1 MIIRRE
7 RGASVAHAG
16 HVSCLRALEFGMS
29 ATFLV
34 TDFEPFAEHRTNPS
48 WDALE
53 LLRPAWPA
61 SIELRRLPV
70 DYRAAHL
77 ELRAA
82 IAALAPR
89 AVLCTGL
96 ARGDVF
102 RLERRARQPAALLS
116 VPGEAESVGRWPW
129 DEMRAALDAAG
140 APHVDSDEAGQ
151 YVCEST
157 YWSLLN
163 LADPPRPI
171 ESAGFLHVPSVSE
184 RCSLPLIARAV
195 GLVVERRLTALE
207 LRAEV

>member
-1 MIIRRE
+1 MIIRRGQ
-7 RGASVAHAG
+7 GASAAG
-16 HVSCLRALEFGMS
+16 AEHLSCLQTLEFGMS

-34 TDFEPFAEHRTNPS
+34 TGFEPFAEHRTNPS
-48 WDALE
+48 WDAIE

-61 SIELRRLPV
+61 SISVRRLPV

-77 ELRAA
+77 ELREA
-82 IAALAPR
+82 IASLAPR

-102 RLERRARQPAALLS
+102 RIERRARRPQALAS
-116 VPGEAESVGRWPW
+116 VPGEPESPGRWPW

-140 APHVDSDEAGQ
+140 APWIDSEDAGQ

-163 LADPPRPI
+163 LGDPPRTI
-171 ESAGFLHVPSVSE
+171 ESAAFLHVPSVSE
-184 RCSLPLIARAV
+184 RCPLPMVARA
-195 GLVVERRLTALE
+195 GALVVEWRLHALE
-207 LRAEV
+207 GSPVA